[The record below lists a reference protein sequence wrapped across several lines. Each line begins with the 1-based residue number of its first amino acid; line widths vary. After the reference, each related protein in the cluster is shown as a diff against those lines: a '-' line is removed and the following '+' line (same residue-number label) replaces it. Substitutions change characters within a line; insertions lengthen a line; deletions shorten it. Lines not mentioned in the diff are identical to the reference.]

1 MLFKLLR
8 LFRYKLIIPI
18 LRSKSPPVETARG
31 VLIGLVSAMNPFV
44 GIQMALVA
52 GFWACQRFLFPQWK
66 FNIVPALAWT
76 WVTNVFTVPFVYYV
90 FLITGRLML
99 GKWDQSLGFSEFS
112 LNLEETL
119 IVGGGGLTAIW
130 DITLTMIELWGLPL
144 FIGCIPWAVV
154 TGWVGYNWT
163 LKFQQNRQSR
173 LRKIVH
179 YK

>member
-1 MLFKLLR
+1 
-8 LFRYKLIIPI
+8 
-18 LRSKSPPVETARG
+18 
-31 VLIGLVSAMNPFV
+31 
-44 GIQMALVA
+44 
-52 GFWACQRFLFPQWK
+52 
-66 FNIVPALAWT
+66 
-76 WVTNVFTVPFVYYV
+76 
-90 FLITGRLML
+90 ML

-112 LNLEETL
+112 LNLENTL

-173 LRKIVH
+173 LRKIIH

>member
-1 MLFKLLR
+1 
-8 LFRYKLIIPI
+8 
-18 LRSKSPPVETARG
+18 
-31 VLIGLVSAMNPFV
+31 
-44 GIQMALVA
+44 
-52 GFWACQRFLFPQWK
+52 
-66 FNIVPALAWT
+66 
-76 WVTNVFTVPFVYYV
+76 
-90 FLITGRLML
+90 ML

-130 DITLTMIELWGLPL
+130 NITLTMIELWGLPL